1 MLDHHLQRTI
11 VYTLVQTP
19 QLRFSELK
27 PDILDSKLFTYHLK
41 KTITAGYVTK
51 TEDGLYAL
59 TPEGRRLGTRVFQ
72 NEQAFIDQADS
83 VLFLIIRRKEDN
95 AWLLY
100 KRNTYPLLGK
110 VGFMHGTPNSVTD
123 SPAAAAQI
131 CQQNTGLT
139 GEFRVL
145 GGGYFRVYEDTQ
157 LESFTHFTLLV
168 CDDITGEL
176 VQNDEYAD
184 YFWEQEPDFAGA
196 NTLPNTSTLVD
207 LYNKGELFF
216 IEKTFQTKS

>member
-11 VYTLVQTP
+11 VYTLAQTP
-19 QLRFSELK
+19 ELRFSELK
-27 PDILDSKLFTYHLK
+27 PDTIDSKLFTYHLK

-51 TEDGLYAL
+51 NEDGLYSL

-83 VLFLIIRRKEDN
+83 VLFLIVRRKTDGS
-95 AWLLY
+95 WLLY

-110 VGFMHGTPNSVTD
+110 VGFMHGAPNSVID

-131 CQQNTGLT
+131 CQQQTGLV
-139 GEFRVL
+139 GEFTVL
-145 GGGYFRVYEDTQ
+145 GGGYFRVYEGTE

-168 CDDITGEL
+168 CEDATGEL
-176 VQNDEYAD
+176 MQNDEHAE
-184 YFWEQEPDFAGA
+184 YFWQQDPDFAGA
-196 NTLPNTSTLVD
+196 DMLPNMPTLVA
-207 LYNKGELFF
+207 LYNKGEPFF
-216 IEKTFQTKS
+216 IEETLQAQ